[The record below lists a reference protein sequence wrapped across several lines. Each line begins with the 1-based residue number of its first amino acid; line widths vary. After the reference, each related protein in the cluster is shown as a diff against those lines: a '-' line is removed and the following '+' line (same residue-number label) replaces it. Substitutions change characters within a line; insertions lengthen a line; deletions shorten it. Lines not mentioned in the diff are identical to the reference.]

1 METYDLSMHSGS
13 NVADFSYVEQMRYFQ
28 YLQEQMIQENELNA
42 YISEC
47 LCLSEGTSIKELS
60 ALNEAISDKAS
71 NAWNKILDFLRRMWG
86 KFTHTFGNLFNSN
99 REYLSKYKDIIL
111 NKPIKAFQDVNMND
125 CEEAIKRMFEVK
137 LSPIDNARLER
148 LPENDKETTG
158 AGNKLDKFR
167 TTIVQDWKDGNP
179 SNNRDQKDFVGWL
192 SDYFKATDKQLRNK
206 PASSFNMKDL
216 YDFCYDGAENG
227 PLYKQIER
235 ERKLIESDASQFE
248 KELKELKVDKAP
260 GAGVIKNTVPKAG
273 ATPPGKADATPP
285 GKAGGE
291 TPSTTPPAEVDHNSA
306 VMFSRVYNTYISEA
320 DLNKSSDA
328 SGETKSQEDNSNT
341 AERAYTN
348 RNDATEKQLDDK
360 NREGRVKDAAAQKET
375 IEFKA
380 KTYITLA
387 TNICTAKLNGLSF
400 VYGEYMQII
409 KAHVSSY
416 VGNENKGETRATQTG
431 TNYNQQAGN
440 TQQQQSQDNQQQ
452 QSRQN
457 PPQ

>member
-28 YLQEQMIQENELNA
+28 YLQEQMVQENELNA
-42 YISEC
+42 YVSEC

-125 CEEAIKRMFEVK
+125 CEEAIKRMFDVK
-137 LSPIDNARLER
+137 LSAIDNAKLER
-148 LPENDKETTG
+148 LPANDKETSG

-167 TTIVQDWKDGNP
+167 TSIVQDWKDGNP

-248 KELKELKVDKAP
+248 KELKDLKVDKAP
-260 GAGVIKNTVPKAG
+260 GAGVIKNTVPKV
-273 ATPPGKADATPP
+273 
-285 GKAGGE
+285 
-291 TPSTTPPAEVDHNSA
+291 STAPDGSDHSSA
-306 VMFSRVYNTYISEA
+306 VMFSRVYNRYLNEA

-360 NREGRVKDAAAQKET
+360 NREGRVNDAKTQKDT

-440 TQQQQSQDNQQQ
+440 QQQAQQNQQQSQQNQQTGG
-452 QSRQN
+452 
-457 PPQ
+457 